1 MEKKTEKKIK
11 LKFSELPK
19 HEVNPFAEKA
29 LEVITSSTKKKYT
42 SLSGSDGKGLLI
54 VDNISGD
61 LVGSS
66 IFTTTELVDNE
77 KFVKIFLNQIALLWD
92 LGKPAIK
99 VFSYISTIIKPN
111 KDTFIFRRNLCMSF
125 LSYNSYRPVFEGLA
139 ELIHAG
145 IIAKTQY
152 DDEYYINPAMIFNG
166 DRIVIAKEYKKI
178 NKKTVNE
185 NQLLL
190 EL

>member
-1 MEKKTEKKIK
+1 MEKSEKKTK

-42 SLSGSDGKGLLI
+42 SLSGGDGKGLLI
-54 VDNISGD
+54 VEPLSGD
-61 LVGSS
+61 LMGST

-77 KFVKIFLNQIALLWD
+77 KFVKIFLNQIGLLWD

-111 KDTFIFRRNLCMSF
+111 KDTFIFRRDLCTQF
-125 LSYNSYRPVFEGLA
+125 LSYNSHKPVFEGLA
-139 ELIHAG
+139 ELIHVG
-145 IIAKTQY
+145 IIAKTKY
-152 DDEYYINPAMIFNG
+152 DDEYYINPTMIFNG
-166 DRIVIAKEYKKI
+166 DRIVIAKEYKKTS
-178 NKKTVNE
+178 KKTVNE